1 MNGSRSI
8 ARILKKLKKL
18 GPFQL
23 SKPKL
28 ELEVCRRQKDD
39 VRRDDDG
46 DDDDDDGN
54 DNDVDKFCSSSIIC
68 IFV

>member
-8 ARILKKLKKL
+8 ARILKKIKNL

-39 VRRDDDG
+39 VRRDDD
-46 DDDDDDGN
+46 DDDYGN
-54 DNDVDKFCSSSIIC
+54 DNDVDRFCSSSIIC

>member
-1 MNGSRSI
+1 MQDLVNGSRSI
-8 ARILKKLKKL
+8 ARILKKL

-39 VRRDDDG
+39 VRRDDD
-46 DDDDDDGN
+46 DDDDGN
-54 DNDVDKFCSSSIIC
+54 DNDVDRFCSSSIIC